1 VLLQFMRSG
10 EINIPM
16 ILAIILVLFFSM
28 GFHEYAHC
36 LMATWWGDPTPR
48 EMRRLTPNPLV
59 HIYWPGFIMFL
70 VVGFGILGQAPV
82 NPRRMRDPRWGS
94 FWTSAAGPLTNLLF
108 AIVAAIIF
116 RFVSEPLTRAFVLEG
131 SMIAEFA
138 WYVLFFSISSN
149 VLLFVFNLLPFFP
162 LDGWRMV
169 LALLPGKFL
178 DRTQVPN
185 AIRKNA
191 HPVSQ
196 FLQSPAFKWQEWA
209 QASQFVLM
217 ALVIISLLVNNMN
230 LPIPSPLSLL
240 ISQPVSAITQL
251 LMGR

>member
-1 VLLQFMRSG
+1 MLLQMLQSG
-10 EINIPM
+10 QINLPM
-16 ILAIILVLFFSM
+16 ILAVVIVLFFSM

-48 EMRRLTPNPLV
+48 EMGRLTPNPLV
-59 HIYWPGFIMFL
+59 HIYWPGFLMFL
-70 VVGFGILGQAPV
+70 VIGFGILGMAPV

-116 RFVSEPLTRAFVLEG
+116 HFAGPSLFQTSSPMV
-131 SMIAEFA
+131 EFIFYLLIYA
-138 WYVLFFSISSN
+138 ISIN

-169 LALLPGKFL
+169 LALLPGRFMDKS
-178 DRTQVPN
+178 QIS
-185 AIRKNA
+185 AGIRKNA
-191 HPVSQ
+191 KPLSD

-209 QASQFVLM
+209 QASQFVLI
-217 ALVIISLLVNNMN
+217 AIIVISLLANRLA
-230 LPIPSPLSLL
+230 LPFDPLNIL
-240 ISQPVSAITQL
+240 ISRPVAIITNA
-251 LMGR
+251 LMSR